1 MDPGSDESDPRLAR
15 RLARDS
21 QKEETEKDQKT
32 LDEDSALNPTLPPK
46 DQAGSEL
53 TTAGTSYPVASATSA
68 ASTAAFQGNMPEF
81 VQALQ
86 QMGLSQAEIIS
97 ALCELQL
104 KREAAARSPPS
115 RPIMLTD
122 PTVHPVQQPQQ
133 EISTSNAGSAAL
145 HSPSG
150 SANATPALQSFTTS
164 AIPSP
169 STSTAV
175 VRPALQPLQPA
186 QQPTQAMATVIFQS
200 KPPVLRSC
208 SIAARGNFREAYRQY
223 LVQNKLEAARHRVA
237 PSPVPVVAAID
248 MHVLDSICRNFLDYA
263 HQGEPSAVDMQH
275 VEDFVM
281 GTGHYA
287 RPLPLRSGFDS
298 AFRHLKMPLKGDSY
312 VRVDT
317 LLRKKREIVRKY
329 RCGSIKEKG
338 MVRHLPSRCCAAPVS

>member
-1 MDPGSDESDPRLAR
+1 MKKIKRQMRIQL
-15 RLARDS
+15 
-21 QKEETEKDQKT
+21 
-32 LDEDSALNPTLPPK
+32 LNPTLPPK

-68 ASTAAFQGNMPEF
+68 APTAAFQGNMPEF

-86 QMGLSQAEIIS
+86 QMGLSQAEIVS
-97 ALCELQL
+97 ALLELQL

-115 RPIMLTD
+115 RPMLTD

-133 EISTSNAGSAAL
+133 ISTSNAGNAAL

-150 SANATPALQSFTTS
+150 SANATPALQSFTTP

-263 HQGEPSAVDMQH
+263 HQGEPSAVNMQH

-287 RPLPLRSGFDS
+287 NNLPLRSGFDS
-298 AFRHLKMPLKGDSY
+298 AFRRLRMPLKGDPY

-317 LLRKKREIVRKY
+317 LLREKREVARKY
-329 RCGSIKEKG
+329 RCGDIKEKG
-338 MVRHLPSRCCAAPVS
+338 AFTACNWCL